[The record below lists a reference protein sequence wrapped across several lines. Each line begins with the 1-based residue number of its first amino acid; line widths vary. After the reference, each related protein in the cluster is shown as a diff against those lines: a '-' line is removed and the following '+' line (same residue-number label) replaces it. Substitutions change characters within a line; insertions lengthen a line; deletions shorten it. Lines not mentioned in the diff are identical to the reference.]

1 MIISTGDSL
10 AQRRDLGILDRPAPD
25 WSVEK
30 WHNLPPGKQ
39 SLDISDYKGKVL
51 YLYCFQSWCPGCHK
65 HGFPT
70 LQKMLAN
77 F

>member
-1 MIISTGDSL
+1 MKPNRLTLPALVALIMIISTADSF

-51 YLYCFQSWCPGCHK
+51 YL
-65 HGFPT
+65 
-70 LQKMLAN
+70 
-77 F
+77 